1 MFKQLKTIAIAALTT
16 CFAYTVQAQ
25 TALPI
30 RLKKGDKYLVEYK
43 TNAIAK
49 ISDDNS
55 DKVSVMSTENILNTV
70 YEILSANNNLYQIK
84 ATYTSLRFNAVPPA
98 GMGTEPIQF
107 DSAKPE
113 DLDGEMGDAVKEVVG
128 KSLVFTFDGAT
139 KKLVSVDEDPGI
151 EPQRSQGGPA
161 VGFFFANENALS
173 MFAPKIFG
181 GDIPTDAKLE
191 VGYKW
196 DQNNNDTNGGMETKF
211 SRHSSV
217 TKIEAA
223 KIFIAVDQ
231 TVTVAGSPDG
241 GDGMTLDSKT
251 SAIGKKIVD
260 QATGLLIE
268 SRFDEKGLRT
278 MVSDE
283 GKQNTETSNITILT
297 VKKV

>member
-1 MFKQLKTIAIAALTT
+1 MFKQLKTIAIVALTT
-16 CFAYTVQAQ
+16 CFAYTGQAQ
-25 TALPI
+25 TGLPLH
-30 RLKKGDKYLVEYK
+30 LKKGDKYLVEYK
-43 TNAIAK
+43 TNSTAK
-49 ISDDNS
+49 ISGNNPDS
-55 DKVSVMSTENILNTV
+55 VAVMSTENIASTV

-98 GMGTEPIQF
+98 GMGAEPVNF

-113 DLDGEMGDAVKEVVG
+113 DLDGEMGDAVKEVIG
-128 KSLVFTFDGAT
+128 KSLVFTFDATT

-161 VGFFFANENALS
+161 VGLFSSNENALR

-181 GDIPTDAKLE
+181 GDLPADAKLE
-191 VGYKW
+191 IGYKW
-196 DQNNNDTNGGMETKF
+196 DQSDNNANGGLDTKF
-211 SRHSSV
+211 SRHSSI

-223 KIFIAVDQ
+223 KIFITADQ
-231 TVTVAGSPDG
+231 TVTSAGSPDG
-241 GDGMTLDSKT
+241 GDGMTIDSKT
-251 SAIGKKIVD
+251 TAIGKKTVD

-278 MVSDE
+278 MVNDQ
-283 GKQNTETSNITILT
+283 GKQNTELNTITILT

>member
-1 MFKQLKTIAIAALTT
+1 MFKKLMILAIVALAT
-16 CFAYTVQAQ
+16 CVAYASQAQ
-25 TALPI
+25 TGLTL

-43 TNAIAK
+43 TNATAR
-49 ISDDNS
+49 ISGENPDS
-55 DKVSVMSTENILNTV
+55 AAVMSTENVLGTV
-70 YEILSANNNLYQIK
+70 YEILSANSNVYQIK
-84 ATYTSLRFNAVPPA
+84 ATYTSLRFKAVPPA
-98 GMGTEPIQF
+98 GSGAETVQF
-107 DSAKPE
+107 DSGKAE
-113 DLDGEMGDAVKEVVG
+113 DLDGEMGEAVKEVVG
-128 KSLVFTFDGAT
+128 KSLVFTFDAAT

-151 EPQRSQGGPA
+151 EPQRSQGGPE
-161 VGFFFANENALS
+161 VGLFFSNEDALRT
-173 MFAPKIFG
+173 FAPKIFG
-181 GDIPTDAKLE
+181 GDIPADAKLE

-196 DQNNNDTNGGMETKF
+196 DQNNNNTNGGLETKF

-223 KIFIAVDQ
+223 KVFITVDQ

-251 SAIGKKIVD
+251 SATGKKTVD

-278 MVSDE
+278 MVNDQ
-283 GKQNTETSNITILT
+283 GKQNTETNTVTILT